1 MLARALLIH
10 TPTHTHITQVQHYGG
25 SLFKSLRETAE
36 AVFVKLPPP
45 KPETVP
51 GLRGS
56 GGFGARRYSGAAAG
70 TSIGGFEPR
79 FKAPVAPAAAPPPV
93 DMSAYYNRGGGCF
106 TAATLVTSSDGVHKR
121 VDELQPGDVIQTF
134 RKENNK

>member
-1 MLARALLIH
+1 
-10 TPTHTHITQVQHYGG
+10 
-25 SLFKSLRETAE
+25 LFKSLRETAE

-45 KPETVP
+45 VVKAYVSPYAHY
-51 GLRGS
+51 
-56 GGFGARRYSGAAAG
+56 GAPQA
-70 TSIGGFEPR
+70 
-79 FKAPVAPAAAPPPV
+79 APAAAPAPV